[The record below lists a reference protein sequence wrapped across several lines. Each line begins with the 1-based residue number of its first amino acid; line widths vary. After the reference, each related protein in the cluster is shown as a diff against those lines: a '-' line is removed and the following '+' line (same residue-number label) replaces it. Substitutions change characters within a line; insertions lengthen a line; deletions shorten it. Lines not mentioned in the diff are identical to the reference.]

1 MALWRFGALSL
12 LAFSAACTRSQS
24 GAGSAPT
31 PESAPST
38 ASRPSTATP
47 ANVPPIPL
55 AKGALQIRVVY
66 PNPNQLIQARDSNFI
81 FGSVGNGHATLT
93 IDGSPVQVYP
103 NGSFIAFLPLPARE
117 HPAYDLVATL
127 DADTARAT
135 QAIRLLPPIPVLAN
149 DGPLVVDSNSVTPFG
164 RLALRDDE
172 TMRVAVRAPA
182 NASVV
187 WQGDSMTVPLVNGS
201 AMPLRTA
208 LDQPVPAGAITPR
221 TAADTLLWSVGVPAG
236 RMRAPSSIVVARGAD
251 TVRLSVPA
259 IAAPPLAPTWGILGA
274 DTSSVSDTDRV
285 IIGRPVP
292 NGTYKWLLM
301 PGTAVQVTGLD
312 GEFVRVRLD
321 DALEMWVQS
330 RDIALMP
337 SGWVLPARVAGNA
350 ELRPSAGW
358 VDLEIPLSSRP
369 PFLVEEGDHQLELT
383 LYGVTGNTD
392 IVTYAGD
399 DSLVRRVRWEPVGTE
414 RVRYTIRLAT
424 QPYGYLA
431 FWDNGRFI
439 LRVRRP
445 PHIDPARPLAGLVIA
460 VDPGHPPIGATGPT
474 GLYEPVPT
482 LAVGEK
488 LRDMLKDRGATV
500 LMTRTTAA
508 PVALGDRPIMA
519 RRADAQVLVSIHLN
533 ALPDGID
540 PFTSHGTGTYYFHP
554 QSEPLARALETSL
567 VRRLGLP
574 ELGIHYDNLALARP
588 TWMPAVLCEGA
599 FIMMPEQEA
608 ALRTP
613 EFQEA
618 YARGIADGLET
629 YFRSFAPSSHR

>member
-1 MALWRFGALSL
+1 MPRSRLGYFAPFLVF
-12 LAFSAACTRSQS
+12 AACSHPH
-24 GAGSAPT
+24 GAGAAPT
-31 PESAPST
+31 PAVVPAAPQ
-38 ASRPSTATP
+38 PTP
-47 ANVPPIPL
+47 ASTSRLPPIPL
-55 AKGALQIRVVY
+55 VQGALQIRVVY
-66 PNPNQLIQARDSNFI
+66 PSSNQLIQSRDSNFI
-81 FGSVGNGHATLT
+81 FGSVGNGHAELT

-103 NGSFIAFLPLPARE
+103 NGSFLAFLPLPTRD
-117 HPAYDLVATL
+117 HPSYDLMATL
-127 DADTARAT
+127 GSDTARAT
-135 QAIRLLPPIPVLAN
+135 QTVRLLPPIPVLAS
-149 DGPLVVDSNSVTPFG
+149 DGPLVVDSSSVVPFG
-164 RLALRDDE
+164 HLALGDDE
-172 TMRVAVRAPA
+172 ILRVAVRAPV
-182 NASVV
+182 NATVI
-187 WQGDSMTVPLVNGS
+187 WQGDTATVPLVNGS
-201 AMPLRTA
+201 AMPLRSA
-208 LDQPVPAGAITPR
+208 LDAPLSPAAITPR
-221 TAADTLLWSVGVPAG
+221 AASDTTLWQAGVPAR
-236 RMRAPSSIVVARGAD
+236 RMRAQSTIVVARGAD

-259 IAAPPLAPTWGILGA
+259 IAPAPPAPTWGILGA

-312 GEFVRVRLD
+312 DDFVRVPLD
-321 DALEMWVQS
+321 GALDMWVQAS
-330 RDIALMP
+330 DIALMP
-337 SGWVLPARVAGNA
+337 NGWQPPARVAGKA
-350 ELRPSAGW
+350 QLRSAAGW
-358 VDLEIPLSSRP
+358 VDLEIPMSSRP
-369 PFLVEEGDHQLELT
+369 PFLVEEGDHQLQLT

-399 DSLVRRVRWEPVGTE
+399 DSLVRGVRWEPVGTE
-414 RVRYTIRLAT
+414 RVTYTLQLAT

-488 LRDMLKDRGATV
+488 LRAMLEARGATV
-500 LMTRTTAA
+500 VMTRTTPA
-508 PVALGDRPIMA
+508 PVALGMRPIIA
-519 RRADAQVLVSIHLN
+519 RRAQAQALVSIHLN

-540 PFTSHGTGTYYFHP
+540 PFTAYGTGTYYFHP
-554 QSEPLARALETSL
+554 QSAPLARALETSL

-629 YFRSFAPSSHR
+629 YFRSFAPHR

>member
-1 MALWRFGALSL
+1 M
-12 LAFSAACTRSQS
+12 
-24 GAGSAPT
+24 
-31 PESAPST
+31 
-38 ASRPSTATP
+38 
-47 ANVPPIPL
+47 PPIPL

-66 PNPNQLIQARDSNFI
+66 PSPNQLIQSRDSNFI
-81 FGSVGNGHATLT
+81 FGSVGNGHAILT
-93 IDGSPVQVYP
+93 IDDSPVQVYP
-103 NGSFIAFLPLPARE
+103 NGSFIAFLPLPTRD
-117 HPAYDLVATL
+117 HPAYDLLATL
-127 DADTARAT
+127 GSDTARAT
-135 QAIRLLPPIPVLAN
+135 QPIRLLPPIPVLAS

-172 TMRVAVRAPA
+172 TIRVAVRAPA

-187 WQGDSMTVPLVNGS
+187 WQGDSITVPLVNGS
-201 AMPLRTA
+201 AMPLRSA
-208 LDQPVPAGAITPR
+208 LDAPVPPGAITPR
-221 TAADTLLWSVGVPAG
+221 TATDTLRWSAGVNAG
-236 RMRAPSSIVVARGAD
+236 RMRAPSSILVARGSD

-259 IAAPPLAPTWGILGA
+259 IAAAPTVPTWGILGA

-301 PGTAVQVTGLD
+301 PGTAVPVTGLD
-312 GEFVRVRLD
+312 GQFVRVRLD
-321 DALEMWVQS
+321 GALEMWVNS
-330 RDIALMP
+330 SDIALMP
-337 SGWVLPARVAGNA
+337 NGWVPPARVAGNA
-350 ELRPSAGW
+350 ELRSDTGW

-399 DSLVRRVRWEPVGTE
+399 DSLVRGVRWEPVGTE

-445 PHIDPARPLAGLVIA
+445 PHIDPAHPLAGLVIA

-488 LRDMLKDRGATV
+488 LRDMLTDRGATV
-500 LMTRTTAA
+500 VMTRTTAA

-519 RRADAQVLVSIHLN
+519 RRAGAQALVSIHLN

-540 PFTSHGTGTYYFHP
+540 PFISHGTGTYYFHP

-629 YFRSFAPSSHR
+629 YFRSFAPPSHR